1 MASKPKISLAWQMMI
16 GLALG
21 VVVGA
26 FVDSAFAQT
35 YLQPLGQLFIRL
47 IRMVVVPLVVATIIA
62 GCAGI
67 ADTSKLGRVAGK
79 VLLVYAITTALSVLF
94 GILFANWIRPGIG
107 LDLSTD
113 SLVAKAVT
121 APSLTTTLL
130 EIVPIN
136 PMEAMAKGSML
147 QIIFFAVIFGFGL
160 SALGER
166 GKPVL
171 TFFELVG
178 DVMIRVTNMVMLYAP
193 IGVFGLIAFTLFSLV
208 LTSFLATFCL
218 VFIVLIPMV
227 AVLGRTGPMKFL
239 KGIFEP
245 WLIAFTTCS
254 SAAALPANLKAA
266 RKLGASKSIASFSI
280 PLGNTI
286 NMNGTAV
293 YMGVCAIFAAEVF
306 GIPLSI
312 TDQATLVLMG
322 VFAAVGTAGVPGAG
336 LIMTTIVF
344 TQVGIPLEAVAL
356 IAGIDRILDMIRT
369 SINVVGD
376 VASAL
381 VVTNLEG
388 DLNKEPYQEGEA

>member
-1 MASKPKISLAWQMMI
+1 MASKPKLSLAWQMMI

-47 IRMVVVPLVVATIIA
+47 IRMVVVPLVIATIIA

-136 PMEAMAKGSML
+136 PMEAMSKGSML

-193 IGVFGLIAFTLFSLV
+193 IGVFGLIAFPQGHLRAVAHCLHDLLV
-208 LTSFLATFCL
+208 RSCSA
-218 VFIVLIPMV
+218 
-227 AVLGRTGPMKFL
+227 GQL
-239 KGIFEP
+239 KGRPQARCVEVHRLF
-245 WLIAFTTCS
+245 LD
-254 SAAALPANLKAA
+254 PA
-266 RKLGASKSIASFSI
+266 RQHRQHER
-280 PLGNTI
+280 
-286 NMNGTAV
+286 
-293 YMGVCAIFAAEVF
+293 YC
-306 GIPLSI
+306 GIYGRLRS
-312 TDQATLVLMG
+312 LCG
-322 VFAAVGTAGVPGAG
+322 
-336 LIMTTIVF
+336 
-344 TQVGIPLEAVAL
+344 
-356 IAGIDRILDMIRT
+356 
-369 SINVVGD
+369 
-376 VASAL
+376 
-381 VVTNLEG
+381 
-388 DLNKEPYQEGEA
+388 

>member
-47 IRMVVVPLVVATIIA
+47 IRMVVVPLVIATIIA

-136 PMEAMAKGSML
+136 PMEAMSKGSML

-178 DVMIRVTNMVMLYAP
+178 DVMIRVTNMVICLLY
-193 IGVFGLIAFTLFSLV
+193 
-208 LTSFLATFCL
+208 TS
-218 VFIVLIPMV
+218 PS
-227 AVLGRTGPMKFL
+227 PQD
-239 KGIFEP
+239 
-245 WLIAFTTCS
+245 S
-254 SAAALPANLKAA
+254 
-266 RKLGASKSIASFSI
+266 
-280 PLGNTI
+280 
-286 NMNGTAV
+286 
-293 YMGVCAIFAAEVF
+293 
-306 GIPLSI
+306 
-312 TDQATLVLMG
+312 
-322 VFAAVGTAGVPGAG
+322 
-336 LIMTTIVF
+336 
-344 TQVGIPLEAVAL
+344 
-356 IAGIDRILDMIRT
+356 
-369 SINVVGD
+369 
-376 VASAL
+376 
-381 VVTNLEG
+381 
-388 DLNKEPYQEGEA
+388 